1 MVDAAPL
8 MLCYRRLEMQQRAA
22 VGGHFFLHSDCLH
35 FLQRR
40 SGLYQAALLLVWK
53 ALVQSRGE
61 QRSTNLHLD
70 ALQFFWKA
78 LECYKF
84 GEHIIVV
91 SSIVT
96 GCCRAARSGQRI
108 TESQC
113 LRILDHHLVRMIR
126 TLAKCGTVIALFGK
140 GQTAPNATAGPRCQ
154 AKRWMVGLFFRCF
167 VSGSPGDLIVSG
179 GSETEC
185 PYSRSRMLS
194 TGATLFMSRSQK
206 SRRPLEGQRNCEEAQ
221 RAIVACIRSECVC
234 RWSWLCWTCCRWGAG
249 DMSHGS
255 GQCSVCLVAAQPRWC
270 TPA

>member
-1 MVDAAPL
+1 

-61 QRSTNLHLD
+61 QRSPNLHLD

-185 PYSRSRMLS
+185 HTAGQGCYLPV
-194 TGATLFMSRSQK
+194 
-206 SRRPLEGQRNCEEAQ
+206 RPSSCPDLKNPDGHWKGREYCVEPQ